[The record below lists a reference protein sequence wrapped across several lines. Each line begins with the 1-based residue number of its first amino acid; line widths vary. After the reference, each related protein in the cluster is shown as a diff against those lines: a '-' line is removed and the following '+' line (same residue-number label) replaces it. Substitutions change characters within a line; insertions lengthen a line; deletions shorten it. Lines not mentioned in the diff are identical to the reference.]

1 MQTFLLTNV
10 YLTLILLMWRIW
22 WVPNHASRW
31 QMVFNSAFKGLT
43 HMNIK
48 FAYGKTV
55 TGYPPVKWASD
66 CINTFPANVE
76 SMVSS

>member
-1 MQTFLLTNV
+1 
-10 YLTLILLMWRIW
+10 
-22 WVPNHASRW
+22 
-31 QMVFNSAFKGLT
+31 MVFNSAFKRLT
-43 HMNIK
+43 HMNKK